1 MNKVLDEI
9 KVLMHENGYSIE
21 EIKKVVDAFNN
32 FISYVSRN
40 RLDKELETYIPSIRN
55 KVLRRIT
62 SKKSASNIA
71 GVAEFNGNSPASTFV
86 KGCVERRV
94 QDVLK
99 GFLRSSEIYY
109 NMACN
114 SEGVDATH
122 LLAQLS
128 LDEIDRD
135 KSVELTAPTT
145 IMAFSTELSLKTLYS
160 VKNYNT
166 IIKNIYA
173 DVTKLE
179 NGGYPNEGILN
190 NRVRMIERVSGDW
203 KNIGISK
210 NAQQTMN
217 DVRDSYTDDK
227 PVNLSEDDGKGN
239 VKVNGHTLYK
249 VFEKLPEE
257 YRTMIKYQITTAF
270 SRGDKKS
277 LDDKVVSAIDYFLMI
292 STLDTTLENMD
303 PTKQMVLNSNNFDR
317 MRYLIDQLGSEELL
331 FSMAYATSS
340 YIVAKNEVEGRCF
353 SSIKNCDYTSDGL
366 QFTGELNELISSNPD
381 KKYLLDYIVNNKQLL
396 GVAKT
401 LSPKDL
407 YVLIDMFNLDEIN
420 WMKDS
425 CNVEDSCS
433 FKEMMYYC
441 VFFKR
446 HLNDYEFRYT
456 GQKYKNINRLFYTIK
471 STNNLAMLGTQ
482 IAQWFA
488 EINIYSLSQEEFDA
502 LKIFDNEFIFNSLS
516 YKDRILYKKCS
527 DRGIP
532 FKIYYMSNVYTA
544 SINKYI
550 DGQDFDAKNFEEK
563 IDSAVNNRFNTFFL
577 VKDKRFNKIKRNV
590 ELYELLC
597 EEFDGEENIPSYIVN
612 LPLGDLRVILLY
624 CYEHELS
631 LKNLSRDIM
640 TSPCFFCRTTNMIQK
655 INQMYT
661 RYNVKLGFGIESI
674 SDKKNKF
681 SVQRCVYSPNVKE
694 FLPMNE
700 SKYFDMFD
708 MIYKENNRS
717 LVVEFGNP
725 TDKEILDYLLS
736 IGVDFMSATYLQK
749 KFDRQTLL
757 SFVKYILENEVPIEL
772 LGMIVDG
779 RIPKAEI
786 LEKKDFFIRN
796 GCRLEDIP
804 IKYYTRHDLD
814 VSVFARLF
822 RILDGVYKKENIP
835 GCLLVE
841 NTSFVEQL
849 INRLK
854 QENINIYHF
863 MSFMPSDSVHLYT
876 NIDLY
881 IYAYKNIKE
890 LPINSGMIL
899 KDFDLVVADYSQ
911 MRYLLGLEEDN
922 ATLLRVSLYQEL
934 DGMMAIKSL
943 CEARRVEFVPEL
955 LYFDVGFL
963 EAYLEEVYTLVDG
976 IKQMGMEIT
985 FANALTYMEKKGWKQ
1000 KDYKVD
1006 RMFIDAE
1013 PSVSGAIKK

>member
-40 RLDKELETYIPSIRN
+40 ILGKELETYIPSIRN
-55 KVLRRIT
+55 NVFRRIT

-71 GVAEFNGNSPASTFV
+71 SVAEFNGTSPASTFV
-86 KGCVERRV
+86 KDCVERRV

-128 LDEIDRD
+128 SDEIDRD

-160 VKNYNT
+160 VKNYDA
-166 IIKNIYA
+166 IIRNIYA

-190 NRVRMIERVSGDW
+190 NRVRMIEQVSGDW
-203 KNIGISK
+203 KNIGISS

-227 PVNLSEDDGKGN
+227 PVNLPEDDRLGN

-249 VFEKLPEE
+249 VFDNLPEE

-277 LDDKVVSAIDYFLMI
+277 LDDKVVSAIDYFLMA
-292 STLDTTLENMD
+292 STLDTTLDNMD

-353 SSIKNCDYTSDGL
+353 SSIKNCDYTSKGL
-366 QFTGELNELISSNPD
+366 QFTEELNELISSNPD

-446 HLNDYEFRYT
+446 HLNVYEFRYT
-456 GQKYKNINRLFYTIK
+456 GEKYKNINRLFYTIK
-471 STNNLAMLGTQ
+471 STNNLAMLGSQ

-488 EINIYSLSQEEFDA
+488 EINVYSLSQEEFDA

-532 FKIYYMSNVYTA
+532 FKIHYLSNVFSNKISEYIKNDEVDVEDFDNQINRKVNRFFNRFITLKDDRLNKLQQNIDVYEALCNEFGGIENVPHSLLGLGIEYLRVLLAHCKNNNISISDLLYENIAAPCFACMNMNARFSIKESEYKCVVKIHPALSKVVDYTRMSYRKLIYGVVSSDENRMLA
-544 SINKYI
+544 SMVRDYSYNLIDSINNSVTKELFVKVER
-550 DGQDFDAKNFEEK
+550 DLDKDFVDYLLSKGFNYQSVVSISNLSNREEV
-563 IDSAVNNRFNTFFL
+563 DSLLKFGEDYGIPLNVLTSIICKHTSMEVVIERNKFFRECGCKL
-577 VKDKRFNKIKRNV
+577 
-590 ELYELLC
+590 
-597 EEFDGEENIPSYIVN
+597 ENIPSY
-612 LPLGDLRVILLY
+612 Y
-624 CYEHELS
+624 
-631 LKNLSRDIM
+631 
-640 TSPCFFCRTTNMIQK
+640 
-655 INQMYT
+655 
-661 RYNVKLGFGIESI
+661 
-674 SDKKNKF
+674 
-681 SVQRCVYSPNVKE
+681 
-694 FLPMNE
+694 
-700 SKYFDMFD
+700 
-708 MIYKENNRS
+708 
-717 LVVEFGNP
+717 
-725 TDKEILDYLLS
+725 YLC
-736 IGVDFMSATYLQK
+736 K
-749 KFDRQTLL
+749 
-757 SFVKYILENEVPIEL
+757 
-772 LGMIVDG
+772 
-779 RIPKAEI
+779 
-786 LEKKDFFIRN
+786 
-796 GCRLEDIP
+796 
-804 IKYYTRHDLD
+804 D
-814 VSVFARLF
+814 VSIMIFQSLF
-822 RILDGVYKKENIP
+822 WLLEGIYEKENIP
-835 GCLLVE
+835 
-841 NTSFVEQL
+841 NSFL
-849 INRLK
+849 IVPVSKVSNLIERLD
-854 QENINIYHF
+854 EEGINIYHF
-863 MSFMPSDSVHLYT
+863 MNFMSDNFYYLFDYVEE
-876 NIDLY
+876 Y
-881 IYAYKNIKE
+881 IYAYKQVKD
-890 LPINSGMIL
+890 LPLDSGMEIRSF
-899 KDFDLVVADYSQ
+899 DFVVAIYKKLKV
-911 MRYLLGLEEDN
+911 LLNYDKDSS
-922 ATLLRVSLYQEL
+922 LLLKCSLYKNFDDTLRIL
-934 DGMMAIKSL
+934 DICSDRGI
-943 CEARRVEFVPEL
+943 EFFPEY
-955 LYFDVGFL
+955 LYFDIDFL
-963 EAYLEEVYTLVDG
+963 KNNIDYIHVLIDGMRNIGVEMTYAKAATLMQNKKEESKNN
-976 IKQMGMEIT
+976 IKPIRV
-985 FANALTYMEKKGWKQ
+985 A
-1000 KDYKVD
+1000 
-1006 RMFIDAE
+1006 
-1013 PSVSGAIKK
+1013 